1 MSQLAFDASTG
12 RQLEALCQ
20 IGDAVCRREIARVAL
35 AARRGER
42 VLDVGCGPGFFCAE
56 LLEEVGEDGSIIG
69 LDASRQMLGLAARR
83 CAGHE
88 NIAFR
93 EADAT
98 SLPVED
104 AGFDAALC
112 VQVLEYVSDYPKAL
126 AELHRVVRPGGRVL
140 VWDTDWATVSWHS
153 GDPYRMQRFLAA
165 WDEHLAHPSLPR
177 TLAPAMRSAG
187 LDRIHAIAH
196 TFAATAWDLDTF
208 GVSLIPLI
216 TDFAPGRNGLG
227 EADAS
232 EWAAEQRKLGE
243 RGEFFFTYTQF
254 CFTATRRA

>member
-1 MSQLAFDASTG
+1 MSQLAFGESTG
-12 RQLEALCQ
+12 KQLEALYQ
-20 IGDAVCRREIARVAL
+20 IGDAVCRREISRAAL

-42 VLDVGCGPGFFCAE
+42 ILDVGCGPGFFCGE
-56 LLEEVGEDGSIIG
+56 LLEEVGEHGSITG
-69 LDASRQMLGLAARR
+69 LDASPQMLALARRR
-83 CAGHE
+83 CAGQG
-88 NIAFR
+88 NVTFA

-98 SLPVED
+98 ALPVED
-104 AGFDAALC
+104 ASFDAALC

-126 AELHRVVRPGGRVL
+126 AELRRVVRPGGRIL

-153 GDPYRMQRFLAA
+153 SDPYRMQRVLAA

-177 TLAPAMRSAG
+177 TLAPGIRSSG

-196 TFAATAWDLDTF
+196 TFAATAWDMDTF

-216 TDFAPGRNGLG
+216 TDFVPGRSGLG
-227 EADAS
+227 EDDAA

-243 RGEFFFTYTQF
+243 RGEFFFAYTQF
-254 CFTATRRA
+254 CFTATRPA

>member
-1 MSQLAFDASTG
+1 MSQLAFDESTSK
-12 RQLEALCQ
+12 QLDALYQ
-20 IGDAVCRREIARVAL
+20 IGDAVCRREIARTAL

-42 VLDVGCGPGFFCAE
+42 ILDVGCGPGFFCAE
-56 LLEEVGEDGSIIG
+56 LLEEVGEDGWITG
-69 LDASRQMLGLAARR
+69 LDASRQMLGLASRR
-83 CAGHE
+83 CSGHVNVALQQAE
-88 NIAFR
+88 
-93 EADAT
+93 AT

-104 AGFDAALC
+104 ASFDAALC

-126 AELHRVVRPGGRVL
+126 AELHRAVRPGGRVL

-153 GDPYRMQRFLAA
+153 ADPYRMQRFLAA

-177 TLAPAMRSAG
+177 ALAPAMRSAG
-187 LDRIHAIAH
+187 LDRVHVIAH

-216 TDFAPGRNGLG
+216 ADFAPGRNGLG
-227 EADAS
+227 EADAK

-254 CFTATRRA
+254 CFTATRPA